1 MISGA
6 PTQLTTAARCTGMED
21 EMTAPARI
29 RKSEIERTV
38 NTLIEAGLSI
48 ERVIV
53 DHGAQT
59 VTVETR
65 DAPDDSDPY
74 SGRNYSK

>member
-1 MISGA
+1 
-6 PTQLTTAARCTGMED
+6 
-21 EMTAPARI
+21 MTARI
-29 RKSEIERTV
+29 RQSEIERTV
-38 NTLIEAGLSI
+38 RPLIAAGLSI
-48 ERVIV
+48 ARVIV
-53 DHGAQT
+53 DHEAQT